1 MTEMV
6 ACVVLNSVKY
16 ECDNQWKP
24 GKYKV
29 ESQGRYGNYI
39 PIELWIYHAIY
50 EGGNFNKSTPLID

>member
-29 ESQGRYGNYI
+29 GSQGRYGNYI
-39 PIELWIYHAIY
+39 PIEL
-50 EGGNFNKSTPLID
+50 